1 MFTLTWDITWYK
13 IKKCDSCWYCSIN
26 PPRLHENIFQSLN
39 FVPYP
44 EVENGSYKSFDDTYG
59 KETSEQYRPSL
70 ASKPQKTERDKKFK
84 SFFTAAKVRGYL
96 ICSEC
101 GKRRVVYSSAT
112 LLQRERIQLQRT
124 QEELHYTCGAAAFPG
139 SHDLFDK
146 LVVKEGMSCSTP
158 IETTYYTGSGA
169 SRFEDICYYCGDN
182 EILEDNDEIDEL
194 KAQYGIV
201 RPICE
206 SCFAKG
212 LRPNVRNKI
221 MVGQGKK
228 SRKN

>member
-1 MFTLTWDITWYK
+1 MDLDQTVNFLRLFEEEITREDVVSGVKLEKWPMLKNLMDVHCHLGHYMVQ

-26 PPRLHENIFQSLN
+26 PPRLPENIFQSLK

-84 SFFTAAKVRGYL
+84 SFFTAAKVSGYL

-112 LLQRERIQLQRT
+112 LLQRERIQLQ
-124 QEELHYTCGAAAFPG
+124 H
-139 SHDLFDK
+139 
-146 LVVKEGMSCSTP
+146 
-158 IETTYYTGSGA
+158 
-169 SRFEDICYYCGDN
+169 N